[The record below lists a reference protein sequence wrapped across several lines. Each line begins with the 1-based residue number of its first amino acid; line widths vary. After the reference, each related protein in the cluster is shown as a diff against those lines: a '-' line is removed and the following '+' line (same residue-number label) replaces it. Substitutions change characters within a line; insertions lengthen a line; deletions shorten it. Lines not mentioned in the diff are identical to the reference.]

1 MLRLTNSL
9 FFNAAAKPEIMVMR
23 IFFSNYL
30 LAYFLL
36 SFADNISVRFCAC
49 RFWTFRCVFTR
60 AESFCACRFF
70 LHVPI
75 LFCAAAADTIS
86 VTQIFPSCHFNS
98 FLCVHFVD
106 AAAADDISVI

>member
-9 FFNAAAKPEIMVMR
+9 FFNAVAKPEIMVMR

-36 SFADNISVRFCAC
+36 SFADDISVRFCAC
-49 RFWTFRCVFTR
+49 RF
-60 AESFCACRFF
+60 F
-70 LHVPI
+70 LRVPI

-106 AAAADDISVI
+106 AAAADDISVICILVWGIYD